1 MRQGFPGTARS
12 GRELVD
18 RLARQSPARLALG
31 VFASVIAVVT
41 ALLSTPFATT
51 SGTPAP
57 FVDALFTATS
67 AVCVTGLVTVQTATY
82 WSTSGLVVI
91 LAAIK
96 IGGLGVM
103 TLASLLGLAVSR
115 RIGLTQRLLVSSETK
130 TTRLGEVGSLL
141 RVVIVTSTLFEVAI
155 ALVLIPRFHALGEG
169 WGEAAWHGVFY
180 AISAFNNA
188 GFIPTSYG
196 LEPYGSDWW
205 VLLPI
210 IIGVFVGSLGF
221 PVVLDILRRARRPR
235 RWNLHSKLTLATSG
249 ALVVL
254 GTVLVAAFEW
264 NNAKTFAPLDW
275 SGTILASLFAGVM
288 PRSGGFT
295 TVDVDQMHQS
305 TWLLTDALMFVGG
318 GSASTAGGIKV
329 TTLAVMLLA
338 ILAEARGDK
347 DVEAF
352 GRRIPREA
360 MQVAI
365 AVSLVSAT
373 IILAASLVLLAVTPW
388 NLDVVLF
395 EVISAFATCGLST
408 GVTADLP
415 DTGKYVLVFMMFI
428 GRTGTMTFAAALA
441 LRSRR
446 RVIRLPEERPIIG

>member
-1 MRQGFPGTARS
+1 MRHAFPGTARS
-12 GRELVD
+12 GREFVD

-31 VFASVIAVVT
+31 VFASVIALFT

-67 AVCVTGLVTVQTATY
+67 AVCVTGLVTVPTGTY
-82 WSTSGLVVI
+82 WSTAGLVVI

-130 TTRLGEVGSLL
+130 MTRLGEVGSLL

-155 ALVLIPRFHALGEG
+155 AIVLIPRFHALGED
-169 WGEAAWHGVFY
+169 WGLAAWHGVFY

-221 PVVLDILRRARRPR
+221 PVILDVMRRARRPR
-235 RWNLHSKLTLATSG
+235 RWNLHSKLTLAASG
-249 ALVVL
+249 TLVGV
-254 GTVLVAAFEW
+254 GTLLVAAFEW
-264 NNAKTFAPLDW
+264 NNEKTFAPLDW

-288 PRSGGFT
+288 PRSGGFA
-295 TVDVDQMHQS
+295 TVDIDQMHQS
-305 TWLLTDALMFVGG
+305 TWLLLDALMFVGG

-373 IILAASLVLLAVTPW
+373 FILAASLVLLAVTDW
-388 NLDVVLF
+388 TLDVVLF